1 MRTDDPG
8 TFVIRRR
15 PIRTAIALISTLSL
29 AAVAVAASVWLVSGK
44 ASAARG
50 EGTRFAVDPSWPKP
64 LPHNWLIGQV
74 AGIAVDSRDH
84 IWINQRPRSLT
95 DDERGAQLVP
105 QRSECCYEAPSVMEF
120 DPQGNLI
127 QAWGGPA
134 DTNPNS
140 KFVAT
145 CTAAAGCQWPVN
157 EHGIFVDHNDYVWVA
172 GQAGGDNQ
180 VLKFA
185 RDGTF
190 IGQIGHA
197 GTPGTDSSTDQLNRP
212 ADIEVDPAT
221 NEVYIS
227 DGYGNHRVIVF
238 DADTLQYKRHWGANG
253 LPPDPNST
261 VLQYR
266 NPVHCVRIADDG
278 RIYVCDRVNNRIQVF
293 QKGVGNVVPT
303 FIGDYVVAPGTLGNG
318 ATWDVDLSV
327 DPTQTFLYNADG
339 ENNHVWTLLR
349 SNGQILST
357 FGRNGRS
364 AGQFHWVHNLAVD
377 SRGNI
382 YTAEVDTGKR
392 AQKFV
397 NVGLARP

>member
-1 MRTDDPG
+1 MHAHGAGDFWTRP
-8 TFVIRRR
+8 RR
-15 PIRTAIALISTLSL
+15 IRTAVALIASVS
-29 AAVAVAASVWLVSGK
+29 VAALVVAAGVSLVAGE

-50 EGTRFAVDPSWPKP
+50 GKVAPHFAVDPSWPKP
-64 LPHNWLIGQV
+64 LPNNWLIGQV

-84 IWINQRPRSLT
+84 IWINQRPGSLT
-95 DDERGAQLVP
+95 ADERGAMLSP
-105 QRSECCYEAPSVMEF
+105 PRSECCYEAPSVMEF
-120 DPQGNLI
+120 DAEGNLI
-127 QAWGGPA
+127 QAWGGRANTNANFTRTCVAPA
-134 DTNPNS
+134 
-140 KFVAT
+140 
-145 CTAAAGCQWPVN
+145 CQWPAN
-157 EHGIFVDHNDYVWVA
+157 EHGIFVDHNDFVWVA
-172 GQAGGDNQ
+172 GQAVGDNQ
-180 VLKFA
+180 VLKFS

-190 IGQIGHA
+190 LGQIGHA
-197 GTPGTDSSTDQLNRP
+197 GVAGTDSSTDQLNRP

-238 DADTLQYKRHWGANG
+238 DGETLQYKRLWGADG
-253 LPPDPNST
+253 LPPGT
-261 VLQYR
+261 AGVTQYR
-266 NPVHCVRIADDG
+266 NPVHCVRIANDG

-293 QKGVGNVVPT
+293 QKNGDQVPT
-303 FIGDYVVAPGTLGNG
+303 FLGDYVVAKGTLGNG

-349 SNGQILST
+349 SSGEILAT

-364 AGQFHWVHNLAVD
+364 AGQFHWVHNMAVD

-397 NVGLARP
+397 NLGLGPAMRE